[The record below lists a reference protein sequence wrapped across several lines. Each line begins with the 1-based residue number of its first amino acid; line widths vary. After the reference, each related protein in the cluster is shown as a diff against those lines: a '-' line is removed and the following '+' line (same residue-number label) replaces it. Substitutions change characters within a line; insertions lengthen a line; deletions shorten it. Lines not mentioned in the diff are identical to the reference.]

1 MVLINAKINYFMSA
15 NHINPINI
23 DKLNSTPKEVFE
35 EYIENGMCRDEL
47 AKEFGVC
54 KTSIG
59 NRLKELGLH
68 TSRNYNKMAKFN
80 IHKFDVI
87 DTEEKA
93 YWLGF
98 LYADGAIID
107 YRNCVELR
115 LAEVDYGH
123 LVKFK
128 KFLEDTRDDTYIKHI
143 VKSLNGKEFKQ
154 CAYIVYNVHFT
165 QALIKLGCFAR
176 KSLILKFPDENL
188 FTNRDLI
195 YDFIRGYVDGDGCI
209 SKEGKDRLSI
219 SLLGTYDFL
228 SGVKR
233 YLPYFGSVIK
243 QKNVYG
249 IRCTRNKGD
258 QAAYR
263 LYENATI
270 YLDRKFLRY
279 ATLCR
284 LHNSET
290 SDKIGESC
298 DANAEVTPEIAK
310 GLESTV
316 ENSE

>member
-1 MVLINAKINYFMSA
+1 MSA

-23 DKLNSTPKEVFE
+23 DKLKSTPREVFE
-35 EYIENGMCRDEL
+35 EYIESGMCRDDL

-54 KTSIG
+54 RASIG
-59 NRLKELGLH
+59 NRLRELNIH
-68 TSRNYNKMAKFN
+68 TSRNYNKIAKFN
-80 IHKFDVI
+80 IHKFDIV

-98 LYADGAIID
+98 LYADGAVID
-107 YRNCVELR
+107 YRNRVELK
-115 LAEVDYGH
+115 LAEVDYDH
-123 LVKFK
+123 LLKFK
-128 KFLEDTRDDTYIKHI
+128 KFLEDTRDDTYIKHT
-143 VKSLNGKEFKQ
+143 VRFKDGKEYKL
-154 CAYIVYNVHFT
+154 CSYIVYNVHFT
-165 QALIKLGCFAR
+165 QALIKLGCFAN
-176 KSLILKFPDENL
+176 KTFILKFPDESL
-188 FTNRDLI
+188 FTDKKLI

-209 SKEGKDRLSI
+209 CNERNRLSI

-233 YLPYFGSVIK
+233 YLPYFGSILK
-243 QKNVYG
+243 QKNIYR
-249 IRCTRNKGD
+249 IRCTSNQGD
-258 QAAYR
+258 KAAYE
-263 LYENATI
+263 LYEHATI

-310 GLESTV
+310 GSESTV